1 MQKVIFVIGATA
13 TGKSYFIEQNYGDK
27 DVDILNVYDYQQK
40 AYNEAGFGDAI
51 PFGARFRCLHA
62 ANNMLLKDIIDKI
75 SQGRRNVVVEQ
86 TFYKAKRRIVYI
98 DEIRKVADVDI
109 EVYVMCPSNS
119 RWQAN
124 LQKRNLQGRFQAY
137 KSSTDEM
144 EFPNVAEGMDK
155 IYEVVD
161 GEVNL
166 RMDLPRP
173 EILEMAREELMKEAE
188 RMRDEDVAR
197 KKRMELLESMK
208 VRPFWHYCEVCGKK
222 EFITAETAYNA
233 GWNYPPNMGYFG
245 LLGPRKCGDCSL
257 EDTLFWKVHTN
268 GSLPIVM
275 EGTLTSEELVTWR
288 RIKAEPESLL
298 CEEDS

>member
-13 TGKSYFIEQNYGDK
+13 TGKSYFIEQKYGDK

-62 ANNMLLKDIIDKI
+62 ANNMLLNDIIEKLF
-75 SQGRRNVVVEQ
+75 QGRSVVVEQ
-86 TFYKAKRRIVYI
+86 TFYKAKRRISYI
-98 DEIRKVADVDI
+98 DAIRKVADVDI
-109 EVYVMCPSNS
+109 EVYVMCPSDS

-124 LQKRNLQGRFQAY
+124 LRKRNPQRSFQAC
-137 KSSTDEM
+137 KSSTDEI
-144 EFPNVAEGMDK
+144 EFPNVAEGMNK

-166 RMDLPRP
+166 RMELARP
-173 EILEMAREELMKEAE
+173 EILEIAREELMKEAE
-188 RMRDEDVAR
+188 RMRDEDETR
-197 KKRMELLESMK
+197 KKCTDLLESMK

-222 EFITAETAYNA
+222 EFITAETAYNT
-233 GWNYPPNMGYFG
+233 GWDYPPNIGCFG
-245 LLGPRKCGDCSL
+245 LLGPRRCGDCSL

-275 EGTLTSEELVTWR
+275 EGALISEELVTWK
-288 RIKAEPESLL
+288 RIKDEPESLL